1 MSKTKDKRTK
11 EIKIRL
17 TEDEHQALLKRIE
30 GNQLATWIR
39 KTVLSQKIAKPYKKS
54 DPELLRSLGRIG
66 GNLNQL
72 AKQANTLDKH
82 TDKLRVFAQLA
93 VIREQLNEVLS
104 RHDS

>member
-1 MSKTKDKRTK
+1 MPQTKRTK

-17 TEDEHQALLKRIE
+17 TKQEHQALLERME
-30 GNQLATWIR
+30 GNQLATWVR
-39 KTVLSQKIAKPYKKS
+39 QVSLAQRVVKPYKKA

-72 AKQANTLDKH
+72 AKQANTLDKD
-82 TDKLRVFAQLA
+82 TDKLKVFAQLA
-93 VIREQLNEVLS
+93 VIREQLNEILS

>member
-1 MSKTKDKRTK
+1 MTQPTRNK

-17 TEDEHQALLKRIE
+17 TEDEHQALLDRME

-39 KTVLSQKIAKPYKKS
+39 KTALSQKIAKPYKNA
-54 DPELLRSLGRIG
+54 DPKLLGSLGRIG
-66 GNLNQL
+66 GNLNQI
-72 AKQANTLDKH
+72 AKQANTLDKD

-104 RHDS
+104 RHDR